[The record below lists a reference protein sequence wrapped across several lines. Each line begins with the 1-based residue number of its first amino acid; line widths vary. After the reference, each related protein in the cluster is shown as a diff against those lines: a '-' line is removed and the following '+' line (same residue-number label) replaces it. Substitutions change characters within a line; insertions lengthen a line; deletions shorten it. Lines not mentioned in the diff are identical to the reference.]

1 VKKSA
6 TKSGKHVKDTTRQ
19 NLSAEDP
26 SLASLSTPPLSNTSL
41 TPPLS
46 KNTNSVI
53 HGTIFLWPGRW
64 LLLSNGIHNRRHK
77 HVAAS
82 LLFGLDGPL
91 DIEISGQ
98 WHRLAGAIVA
108 PEVEQ
113 ALDSGDGRT
122 LVVHMDPDEP
132 MWRHLVTALGGS
144 EFMPLSAGQLDIQT
158 LEDAVQAADIVAA
171 QRWLQTLATD
181 QADCTVLDE
190 RVQQVCGWLRDNLPE
205 RLELAELAA
214 LTSLSSSRL
223 THLFSQQ
230 MGVTMRRYLAHLKM
244 QQALYCWKPG
254 MQFAELAA
262 LSGFYD
268 QPHLLRT
275 AREMFDAMPSAI
287 GMLGQLKVVRSS

>member
-1 VKKSA
+1 MKKSA
-6 TKSGKHVKDTTRQ
+6 TESGKHHKESITAEP
-19 NLSAEDP
+19 SAASNS
-26 SLASLSTPPLSNTSL
+26 SLATPTS
-41 TPPLS
+41 
-46 KNTNSVI
+46 KVI
-53 HGTIFLWPGRW
+53 QGTIFLWPGRW
-64 LLLSNGIHNRRHK
+64 LLLSNGIQNRRHK

-91 DIEISGQ
+91 NIEISGK
-98 WHRLAGAIVA
+98 WHQLAGAIVA

-113 ALDSGDGRT
+113 ALDSGDGRA
-122 LVVHMDPDEP
+122 LVVHMDPDDP
-132 MWRHLVTALGGS
+132 TWRRLVTALGGA
-144 EFMPLSAGQLDIQT
+144 EFVSLSKSQLDLQT
-158 LEDAVQAADIVAA
+158 LEDAVHAADIAAA
-171 QRWLQTLATD
+171 QRWLEMLA
-181 QADCTVLDE
+181 ADCADHTVLDE
-190 RVQQVCGWLRDNLPE
+190 RVQEVCRWLRDNLPE
-205 RLELAELAA
+205 RLELSELAA

-230 MGVTMRRYLAHLKM
+230 MGVTMRRFLAHLKM

-287 GMLGQLKVVRSS
+287 GALGQLKVVRSA